1 MTDPNPR
8 GHTDPEERASLY
20 VLDLLDASDRQAF
33 EHQLRRDA
41 ELRGLVHGFQSAL
54 EAEVFGEPAP
64 SAPARVWGKILE
76 RTRMD
81 GAQVLLFPEPLRRWI
96 PRLAAMAACFTLGA
110 LLQPLWTAG
119 GRTEVAR
126 NAGGSSPS
134 GVSGTVHPAEQLPGL
149 ATAGSDIEP
158 SPIAPG
164 GILSSKGSVTSVIA
178 TAEAT
183 VPVDRD
189 EALALENAALQGRIR
204 GLNAQVTELSQQ
216 VQQLTLIPSGVS
228 RLHVFPLGQPGVT
241 TTLPP
246 GGIDGLGRTNS
257 LAESLA
263 RLAGERMAAAL
274 ASGSPTG
281 SPPEVAAAVARQAG
295 PSTPTAAPSAG
306 VESVGKVALVPA
318 QPLPPEAVVASAGS
332 QTPPQIPGL
341 ASVAFTDPT
350 QNRGLMAGAM
360 PGAIPPGNPAAN
372 LAPIVFSAPDS
383 GVHAVAVPT
392 APPGGQY
399 QLWNRGADGTV
410 SSLGVLT
417 PSGSPVSVVTFE
429 RSTVDGLFMSLEPVG
444 GSLQPTGPIVGG
456 AQNPVLPGLG
466 KP

>member
-1 MTDPNPR
+1 
-8 GHTDPEERASLY
+8 
-20 VLDLLDASDRQAF
+20 
-33 EHQLRRDA
+33 
-41 ELRGLVHGFQSAL
+41 
-54 EAEVFGEPAP
+54 
-64 SAPARVWGKILE
+64 
-76 RTRMD
+76 
-81 GAQVLLFPEPLRRWI
+81 
-96 PRLAAMAACFTLGA
+96 
-110 LLQPLWTAG
+110 
-119 GRTEVAR
+119 
-126 NAGGSSPS
+126 
-134 GVSGTVHPAEQLPGL
+134 
-149 ATAGSDIEP
+149 
-158 SPIAPG
+158 
-164 GILSSKGSVTSVIA
+164 
-178 TAEAT
+178 
-183 VPVDRD
+183 
-189 EALALENAALQGRIR
+189 
-204 GLNAQVTELSQQ
+204 
-216 VQQLTLIPSGVS
+216 
-228 RLHVFPLGQPGVT
+228 
-241 TTLPP
+241 
-246 GGIDGLGRTNS
+246 
-257 LAESLA
+257 
-263 RLAGERMAAAL
+263 MAAAL

-281 SPPEVAAAVARQAG
+281 SLPEVAAAATRQAG

-318 QPLPPEAVVASAGS
+318 QPLPPESVVASAGS
-332 QTPPQIPGL
+332 QTPPQIQTPPPIPGL

-360 PGAIPPGNPAAN
+360 PGATPPGNPAAN